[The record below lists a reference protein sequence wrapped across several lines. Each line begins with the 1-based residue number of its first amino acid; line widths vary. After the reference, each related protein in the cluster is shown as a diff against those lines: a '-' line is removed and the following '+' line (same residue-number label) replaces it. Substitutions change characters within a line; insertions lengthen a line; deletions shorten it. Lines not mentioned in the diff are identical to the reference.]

1 MNRKIVFLLSFC
13 IIWAVSIGY
22 GSPKSPASRQKI
34 DPAVA
39 LTKTQGTDQL
49 PKRRPP
55 SAAKGTN
62 TPDTIKPGA
71 NRLMTLNFIN
81 VDIQEAISALAMQR
95 EINIITAPIVSGEIS
110 VHLYDV
116 TLDEALNAICL
127 AGGYSFHRR
136 GDLYYV
142 SKPEEGED
150 PEVEKLQTHVFKL
163 KYVDLDQ
170 IEEILGSIPG
180 IRMLKLHKPT
190 RTIVVEDYPANI
202 AKIASVINQL
212 DTMPKQVLIEA
223 KILEIEL
230 TDDMTMGVDWDK
242 ILNNSRVATSF
253 SRAIIPSDG
262 PTSPQPKTGFGIFGN
277 LIAAAG
283 TSHQF
288 TLAIDALQAKTNVNI
303 LSTPRL
309 LAVHGKSARVQVG
322 GQQGYK
328 VTTISNGLA
337 VESIQ
342 FIDTGTILDITPHII
357 DDETILLDVTPS
369 IDAARIEENGIPVVK
384 TTTVKTSLLAKNGQ
398 TVFIGGLIQDSK
410 IKQRDIVPFFGDIPV
425 LGVLF
430 GRTSIGIGKSE
441 LVVLITTHIVGTELK
456 MIDRQAHEKTQEIH
470 ELLEKE
476 PKPARG
482 LAEEIFFPGNEDRG
496 R

>member
-1 MNRKIVFLLSFC
+1 MNRKIVFPLSFF

-22 GSPKSPASRQKI
+22 GSAKSSASSQKI
-34 DPAVA
+34 DPTAA
-39 LTKTQGTDQL
+39 LTETQGTDQL
-49 PKRRPP
+49 PKRMPP
-55 SAAKGTN
+55 FTAKQTN
-62 TPDTIKPGA
+62 TIYTLKPAA

-81 VDIQEAISALAMQR
+81 VDIQEALSALAMQR

-116 TLDEALNAICL
+116 TLDAALNAICL
-127 AGGYSFHRR
+127 AGGFSFHRR

-142 SKPEEGED
+142 SKLEEGEE
-150 PEVEKLQTHVFKL
+150 PEAEKLQTRVFKL
-163 KYVDLDQ
+163 KYVDVDK
-170 IEEILGSIPG
+170 IEDILGSIPG
-180 IRMLKLHKPT
+180 IRMLRLHKPS
-190 RTIVVEDYPANI
+190 RTIIVEDYPANI
-202 AKIASVINQL
+202 AKIESIIKQL

-242 ILNNSRVATSF
+242 IFNDSRVVTSF

-262 PTSPQPKTGFGIFGN
+262 PISPQPQTGFGIFGN

-288 TLAIDALQAKTNVNI
+288 SLAIDALQAKTNVNI

-309 LAVHGKSARVQVG
+309 LAVNGKPARVQVG

-337 VESIQ
+337 VESIE
-342 FIDTGTILDITPHII
+342 FIDTGTILDITPYII
-357 DDETILLDVTPS
+357 DDETILLDVSPS
-369 IDAARIEENGIPVVK
+369 IDAARIEEGGIPVVK

-425 LGVLF
+425 VGVLF
-430 GRTSIGIGKSE
+430 GRTSIGIGKTE
-441 LVVLITTHIVGTELK
+441 LVVLITPYIVGTELK
-456 MIDRQAHEKTQEIH
+456 MIDRQANEKTQKIH

-476 PKPARG
+476 PKSGRG
-482 LAEEIFFPGNEDRG
+482 LAEEIFFP
-496 R
+496 

>member
-1 MNRKIVFLLSFC
+1 M
-13 IIWAVSIGY
+13 GY
-22 GSPKSPASRQKI
+22 GSPQSPASLQKI
-34 DPAVA
+34 DPADA
-39 LTKTQGTDQL
+39 PTETQGTDQSSKPTPAAL
-49 PKRRPP
+49 AKRTNTKYSIE
-55 SAAKGTN
+55 SAAS
-62 TPDTIKPGA
+62 
-71 NRLMTLNFIN
+71 RLMTLNFVN
-81 VDIQEAISALAMQR
+81 VDIQEALAALAMQR
-95 EINIITAPIVSGEIS
+95 EINIITAPIVSGRIS

-116 TLDEALNAICL
+116 TLDQALNAICL
-127 AGGYSFHRR
+127 AGGFYYYKR

-142 SKPEEGED
+142 SKLGEGKD
-150 PEVEKLQTHVFKL
+150 HDLDKLQTKVFRL
-163 KYVDLDQ
+163 KYVAVDK
-170 IEEILGSIPG
+170 IEDILGSIPG
-180 IRMLKLHKPT
+180 IRLLKLHKPSK
-190 RTIVVEDYPANI
+190 TIVVEDYPENI
-202 AKIASVINQL
+202 AKIAKVIKQL

-242 ILNNSRVATSF
+242 IFNNSRVATSF

-262 PTSPQPKTGFGIFGN
+262 PVSPNPEIGFGIFGN

-288 TLAIDALQAKTNVNI
+288 SLAIDALKAKTTVNT

-309 LAVHGKSARVQVG
+309 LAVHEQSARVQVG

-357 DDETILLDVTPS
+357 DDETILLDVQPS
-369 IDAARIEENGIPVVK
+369 IDAARIEEGGIPVVK

-398 TVFIGGLIQDSK
+398 TIFIGGLIQDSK

-425 LGVLF
+425 VGVLF
-430 GRTSIGIGKSE
+430 GRTSIAIGKTE
-441 LVVLITTHIVGTELK
+441 LVVLITPHIVGTEQK
-456 MIDRQAHEKTQEIH
+456 SIDRQANQKAQEIH

-476 PKPARG
+476 PKSARG
-482 LAEEIFFPGNEDRG
+482 LAEEIFFPENTTGK
-496 R
+496 

>member
-1 MNRKIVFLLSFC
+1 
-13 IIWAVSIGY
+13 
-22 GSPKSPASRQKI
+22 
-34 DPAVA
+34 
-39 LTKTQGTDQL
+39 
-49 PKRRPP
+49 
-55 SAAKGTN
+55 
-62 TPDTIKPGA
+62 
-71 NRLMTLNFIN
+71 MTLNFIN
-81 VDIQEAISALAMQR
+81 VDIQEALSALAMQR
-95 EINIITAPIVSGEIS
+95 EINIITAPIVSGQIS

-116 TLDEALNAICL
+116 TLDQALNAICL
-127 AGGYSFHRR
+127 AGGFYYYKR

-142 SKPEEGED
+142 SKLGED
-150 PEVEKLQTHVFKL
+150 KDHDLEKLQTKVFRL
-163 KYVDLDQ
+163 KYVAVDK
-170 IEEILGSIPG
+170 IEDILGSIPG
-180 IRMLKLHKPT
+180 IRLLKLHKPT
-190 RTIVVEDYPANI
+190 KTIVVEDYPENI
-202 AKIASVINQL
+202 AKIASLIKQL

-242 ILNNSRVATSF
+242 IFNNSRVATSF

-262 PTSPQPKTGFGIFGN
+262 PVSPNPEIGFGIFGN

-288 TLAIDALQAKTNVNI
+288 SLAIDALKAKTTVNT

-309 LAVHGKSARVQVG
+309 LAVHEQSARVQVG

-357 DDETILLDVTPS
+357 DDETILLDVQPS
-369 IDAARIEENGIPVVK
+369 IDAARIEEGGIPVVK

-398 TVFIGGLIQDSK
+398 TIFIGGLIQDSK

-425 LGVLF
+425 VGVLF
-430 GRTSIGIGKSE
+430 GRTSIGIGKTE
-441 LVVLITTHIVGTELK
+441 LVVLITPHIVGTEQKL
-456 MIDRQAHEKTQEIH
+456 IDRQANQKAQEIH

-482 LAEEIFFPGNEDRG
+482 LAEEIFFPANSEK
-496 R
+496 

>member
-1 MNRKIVFLLSFC
+1 M
-13 IIWAVSIGY
+13 GY
-22 GSPKSPASRQKI
+22 GSPQSPASRQKI
-34 DPAVA
+34 DPADA
-39 LTKTQGTDQL
+39 PTETQGTDQSSKPTPAAL
-49 PKRRPP
+49 AKRTNTKYSIE
-55 SAAKGTN
+55 SAAS
-62 TPDTIKPGA
+62 
-71 NRLMTLNFIN
+71 RLMTLNFVN
-81 VDIQEAISALAMQR
+81 VDIQEALAALAMQR
-95 EINIITAPIVSGEIS
+95 EINIITAPIVSGQIS

-116 TLDEALNAICL
+116 TLDQALNAICL
-127 AGGYSFHRR
+127 AGGFYYYKR

-142 SKPEEGED
+142 SKLGEGKD
-150 PEVEKLQTHVFKL
+150 HDLDKLQTKVFRL
-163 KYVDLDQ
+163 KYVAVDK
-170 IEEILGSIPG
+170 IEDILGSIPG
-180 IRMLKLHKPT
+180 IRLLKLHKPSK
-190 RTIVVEDYPANI
+190 TIVVEDYPENI
-202 AKIASVINQL
+202 AKIAKVIKQL

-242 ILNNSRVATSF
+242 IFNNSRVATSF

-262 PTSPQPKTGFGIFGN
+262 PVSPNPEIGFGIFGN

-288 TLAIDALQAKTNVNI
+288 SLAIDALKAKTTVNT

-309 LAVHGKSARVQVG
+309 LAVHEQSARVQVG

-357 DDETILLDVTPS
+357 DDETILLDVQPS
-369 IDAARIEENGIPVVK
+369 IDAARIEEGGIPVVK

-398 TVFIGGLIQDSK
+398 TIFIGGLIQDSK

-425 LGVLF
+425 VGVLF
-430 GRTSIGIGKSE
+430 GRTSIAIGKTE
-441 LVVLITTHIVGTELK
+441 LVVLITPHIVGTEQTS
-456 MIDRQAHEKTQEIH
+456 IDRQANQKAQEIH

-476 PKPARG
+476 PKSARG
-482 LAEEIFFPGNEDRG
+482 LAEEIFFPENTTGK
-496 R
+496 